1 MRYLK
6 LSENQNK
13 GNDIAVN
20 EYGERIAPKPE
31 KSENTARNN
40 ASANNRSYSRYQK
53 PFRRPALPH
62 KGVSAAAFGRQ
73 QAENANNNNNN
84 VNAEAPEKPHQ
95 EYQQQNGY
103 RSYRNKPYNKNYNKN
118 YKAPRQQNDAAVTEI
133 PAQPFTFEKTA
144 FEKSY
149 EQSKPYGRKNQEI
162 KNYNQ
167 ERRYQPRNNYR
178 DDQQAAPEEKYQHVV
193 YHSNH
198 RAVKRTPL
206 RIIPLGGLNE
216 IGKNM
221 TVFECGNDMFIV
233 DCGLAFPDSDMP
245 GVDLVIPDFT
255 YVEQNI
261 DKVRGIV
268 ITHGHED
275 HIGGLAYLLKK
286 VNIPVYATRLTIGLI
301 EGKLKE
307 HNLLSQTKL
316 NVVTPRQT
324 VKMGCMAVEFI
335 HVNHSIPDAV
345 GLAIHTPAGIVIHTG
360 DFKVDFTPIEGGII
374 DLARFGELG
383 NRGVLALM
391 SDSTNAEKP
400 GHTASERKVG
410 SSFENLFAKAEGKR
424 IIIATFASNIHRIQ
438 QIINNAVR
446 TDRKVAVFGR
456 SMLNVISTAMELG
469 YLSVP
474 EGVIIDLEAM
484 NKYPPE
490 KIVLITTGSQG
501 EPMSALT
508 RMAMNEHRSVTITP
522 MDYIIISATPIPGN
536 EKYVTRVVNELL
548 KAGAEV
554 IYESMYDVHVSGHA
568 CQEELK
574 LIMAL
579 TRPRFFIPVHG
590 EYKHLKKSAGLA
602 NSIGIPESNIIIGSI
617 GDVIETDGTDLRIT
631 GKVTAGRVL
640 VDGLGVGDVGSI
652 VLRDRKH
659 LAEDGLIVVVATI
672 ESESGTIL
680 AGPDILS
687 RGFVYVR
694 ESEEMME
701 AARDILRKTLE
712 SCLAGGVRDWNGIKS
727 SLRDSLS
734 DYIYMKTKRNPMILP
749 IIEEI

>member
-1 MRYLK
+1 MSDYYNNEEK
-6 LSENQNK
+6 N
-13 GNDIAVN
+13 NDIGVN
-20 EYGERIAPKPE
+20 EYGEKIAPK
-31 KSENTARNN
+31 NN
-40 ASANNRSYSRYQK
+40 AALSPQQPRTNQRTAAYNKRTPQK
-53 PFRRPALPH
+53 QRPALPPR
-62 KGVSAAAFGRQ
+62 GVSPAAFSRQ
-73 QAENANNNNNN
+73 QALENRQP
-84 VNAEAPEKPHQ
+84 AEKREKGFFKPFSRDR
-95 EYQQQNGY
+95 
-103 RSYRNKPYNKNYNKN
+103 RSYAAEQNNSPVINHEEKASYTQQPAGERERTRGSRYNNYNNSSERPRYNKRYNN
-118 YKAPRQQNDAAVTEI
+118 ESPNTDEAQN
-133 PAQPFTFEKTA
+133 
-144 FEKSY
+144 
-149 EQSKPYGRKNQEI
+149 
-162 KNYNQ
+162 
-167 ERRYQPRNNYR
+167 RNT
-178 DDQQAAPEEKYQHVV
+178 VV
-193 YHSNH
+193 SHSNH
-198 RAVKRTPL
+198 KAVKRTPL
-206 RIIPLGGLNE
+206 KIIPLGGLNE

-221 TVFECGNDMFIV
+221 TLFECGNDMFIV

-245 GVDLVIPDFT
+245 GVDIVIPDFT
-255 YVEQNI
+255 YVEQNA
-261 DKVRGIV
+261 DKIKGIV

-275 HIGGLAYLLKK
+275 HIGSLAYLLKK
-286 VNIPVYATRLTIGLI
+286 VNIPVYGTRLTIGLI

-307 HNLLSQTKL
+307 HNLVSQTKL

-335 HVNHSIPDAV
+335 RVNHSIPDAV
-345 GLAIHTPAGIVIHTG
+345 ALAIHTPAGIVIHTG
-360 DFKVDFTPIEGGII
+360 DFKVDYTPIDGGII

-383 NRGVLALM
+383 SRGVLALM
-391 SDSTNAEKP
+391 SDSTNAERP
-400 GHTASERKVG
+400 GHTESERKVG
-410 SSFENLFAKAEGKR
+410 ESFEKLFAKAEGRR

-438 QIINNAVR
+438 QIINNAVV

-456 SMLNVISTAMELG
+456 SMLNVISAAMEMG

-474 EGVIIDLEAM
+474 EGIIIDIETM

-536 EKYVTRVVNELL
+536 EKFVTRVVNELL

-554 IYESMYDVHVSGHA
+554 VYEAMYDVHVSGHA
-568 CQEELK
+568 CQEEIK

-590 EYKHLKKSAGLA
+590 EYKHLKKAAAIARSM
-602 NSIGIPESNIIIGSI
+602 GIPENCVLIGTI
-617 GDVIETDGTDLRIT
+617 GDVIETDGSSINVT
-631 GKVTAGRVL
+631 GKVPSGRVL

-694 ESEEMME
+694 ESEEMMD
-701 AARDILRKTLE
+701 AARDILRRSLE
-712 SCLAGGVRDWNGIKS
+712 SCLTGGVRDWNSIKS
-727 SLRDSLS
+727 SMRDALS

>member
-53 PFRRPALPH
+53 PFRRPALPP

-73 QAENANNNNNN
+73 QAENASNNNNN
-84 VNAEAPEKPHQ
+84 VNAEAPEKSHQ

-590 EYKHLKKSAGLA
+590 EYKHLKKSAVLA

>member
-1 MRYLK
+1 MSDYQK
-6 LSENQNK
+6 NEPT
-13 GNDIAVN
+13 IN
-20 EYGERIAPKPE
+20 EYGERISPKPE
-31 KSENTARNN
+31 KKESVT
-40 ASANNRSYSRYQK
+40 
-53 PFRRPALPH
+53 
-62 KGVSAAAFGRQ
+62 
-73 QAENANNNNNN
+73 ENAP
-84 VNAEAPEKPHQ
+84 A
-95 EYQQQNGY
+95 YQPRPY
-103 RSYRNKPYNKNYNKN
+103 RPYKPYNHHYNGNGKSTGRTGSYTSN
-118 YKAPRQQNDAAVTEI
+118 KPFNSGKTGYAEGSSYQQNHYPTRNA
-133 PAQPFTFEKTA
+133 PASRFNQSSKITPPTISEAGTVQ
-144 FEKSY
+144 KSY
-149 EQSKPYGRKNQEI
+149 EQYQQRKNYQNSLNRSTYSKPNYQQNNEGGTYRKPSFG
-162 KNYNQ
+162 KNYN
-167 ERRYQPRNNYR
+167 EPRKFPSGGFSNASAGYTESSGRNSSGYQ
-178 DDQQAAPEEKYQHVV
+178 
-193 YHSNH
+193 SNH
-198 RAVKRTPL
+198 RQHKRSPL
-206 RIIPLGGLNE
+206 KIIPLGGLNE

-221 TVFECGNDMFIV
+221 TLFECGNDIFII

-245 GVDLVIPDFT
+245 GVDIVIPDFT
-255 YVEQNI
+255 YVEQNAAKI
-261 DKVRGIV
+261 RGIV

-275 HIGGLAYLLKK
+275 HIGSLAYLLKK
-286 VNIPVYATRLTIGLI
+286 VNIPVYATRLTVGLI

-307 HNLLSQTKL
+307 HNLLGSVKL

-335 HVNHSIPDAV
+335 RVNHSIPDAV
-345 GLAIHTPAGIVIHTG
+345 GLAVHTPAGIVIHTG
-360 DFKVDFTPIEGGII
+360 DFKVDYTPIEGGII

-391 SDSTNAEKP
+391 SDSTNAERP

-410 SSFENLFAKAEGKR
+410 ESFERLFAKAEGKR

-438 QIINNAVR
+438 QIINNAVLN
-446 TDRKVAVFGR
+446 DRKVAVFGR
-456 SMLNVISTAMELG
+456 SMLNVIATAMELG
-469 YLSVP
+469 YLNVP
-474 EGVIIDLEAM
+474 EGVIIDIDAM

-490 KIVLITTGSQG
+490 KVVLITTGSQG

-554 IYESMYDVHVSGHA
+554 VYEAMYDVHVSGHA

-579 TRPRFFIPVHG
+579 TRPQFFIPVHG
-590 EYKHLKKSAGLA
+590 EYKHLKKAAGIA
-602 NSIGIPESNIIIGSI
+602 YSMGIPESNVILGTI
-617 GDVIETDGTDLRIT
+617 GDVIETDGVTMEVT
-631 GKVTAGRVL
+631 GKVQAGRVL
-640 VDGLGVGDVGSI
+640 VDGLGVGDVGAI

-694 ESEEMME
+694 ESEEMMD
-701 AARDILRKTLE
+701 AARDILRRTLE
-712 SCLAGGVRDWNGIKS
+712 GCLSGGVRDWNSIKS
-727 SLRDSLS
+727 SMKDALS

>member
-1 MRYLK
+1 M
-6 LSENQNK
+6 SENNEK
-13 GNDIAVN
+13 TVVN
-20 EYGERIAPKPE
+20 EYGEKIAPKTE
-31 KSENTARNN
+31 KNDEAGEEEQRKYFRPYNRRPYNNRRNGYPQRNGAPYQRNN
-40 ASANNRSYSRYQK
+40 YQ
-53 PFRRPALPH
+53 
-62 KGVSAAAFGRQ
+62 
-73 QAENANNNNNN
+73 N
-84 VNAEAPEKPHQ
+84 
-95 EYQQQNGY
+95 
-103 RSYRNKPYNKNYNKN
+103 
-118 YKAPRQQNDAAVTEI
+118 QQNDQPQREGENAVQQQDRRPYYNNNRGYQRYDRQGYDK
-133 PAQPFTFEKTA
+133 PAYEKTA
-144 FEKSY
+144 PVYEKTSFEKSY
-149 EQSKPYGRKNQEI
+149 ERSTPADNENAAQDKPVYYRQNGYGRQ
-162 KNYNQ
+162 
-167 ERRYQPRNNYR
+167 NYR
-178 DDQQAAPEEKYQHVV
+178 GYNRGYNRNGYNRNYDRNYTRNDEGDNGEDTRILSTGYRT
-193 YHSNH
+193 NH

-206 RIIPLGGLNE
+206 KIIPLGGLNE

-221 TVFECGNDMFIV
+221 TLFECGNDMFII

-255 YVEQNI
+255 YVEQNA
-261 DKVRGIV
+261 DKIRGIV

-286 VNIPVYATRLTIGLI
+286 VNIPVYATRLTVGLI

-307 HNLLSQTKL
+307 HNLLSQTDL

-345 GLAIHTPAGIVIHTG
+345 GLAIHTPAGVVIHTG
-360 DFKVDFTPIEGGII
+360 DFKVDYTPIDGGII

-383 NRGVLALM
+383 SRGVLALM
-391 SDSTNAEKP
+391 ADSTNAERP
-400 GHTASERKVG
+400 GFTASERKVG
-410 SSFENLFAKAEGKR
+410 ESFEKLFAKAEGKR

-438 QIINNAVR
+438 QIVNNAVSN
-446 TDRKVAVFGR
+446 DRKVAVFGR

-474 EGVIIDLEAM
+474 EGVIIDLETM

-490 KIVLITTGSQG
+490 KITLITTGSQG

-522 MDYIIISATPIPGN
+522 QDYIIISASPIPGN

-554 IYESMYDVHVSGHA
+554 VYEAMYDVHVSGHA

-574 LIMAL
+574 LIMSLAK
-579 TRPRFFIPVHG
+579 PRFFIPVHG
-590 EYKHLKKSAGLA
+590 EYKHLKKSAGIAYSL
-602 NSIGIPESNIIIGSI
+602 GIPENHVVIGSI
-617 GDVIETDGTDLRIT
+617 GDVIETDGTSVNIT
-631 GKVTAGRVL
+631 GKVPAGRVL

-672 ESESGTIL
+672 ESESGTVL
-680 AGPDILS
+680 AGPDVLS

-694 ESEEMME
+694 ENEEMMD
-701 AARDILRKTLE
+701 AARDVLRKALDE
-712 SCLAGGVRDWNGIKS
+712 CLSGGVRDWNSIKS
-727 SLRDSLS
+727 SMRDALS

-749 IIEEI
+749 ILEEI